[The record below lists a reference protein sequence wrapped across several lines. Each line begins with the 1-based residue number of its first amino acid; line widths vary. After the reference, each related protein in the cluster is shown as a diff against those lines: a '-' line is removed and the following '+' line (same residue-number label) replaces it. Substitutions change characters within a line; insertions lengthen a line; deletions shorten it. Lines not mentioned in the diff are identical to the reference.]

1 MENKLTFGSIVE
13 QSILDID
20 VGAHITFIDIFSVL
34 LITFFCTLIIAWIYR
49 RTYSGILY
57 QRSFATALILA
68 SLITSSII
76 MVISGNLILS
86 LGMVGALSIV
96 RFRAAIKDPLDI
108 VFMFWAIS
116 VGIANGVAYFKVS
129 IISTIVLSIIMLI
142 MRNEGFSKKTPQ
154 LLVLKLASKS
164 ENEVLDIM
172 KKYTKNYRLK
182 SKFIK
187 NGSSEIVFEINS
199 TTQMELMDSLD
210 SLNGVL
216 DVSLLTSG
224 NGQ

>member
-1 MENKLTFGSIVE
+1 
-13 QSILDID
+13 
-20 VGAHITFIDIFSVL
+20 
-34 LITFFCTLIIAWIYR
+34 
-49 RTYSGILY
+49 
-57 QRSFATALILA
+57 
-68 SLITSSII
+68 

-216 DVSLLTSG
+216 DVSLVSSG

>member
-1 MENKLTFGSIVE
+1 MEEKLTFSSIIE
-13 QSILDID
+13 QSILDVN
-20 VGAHITFIDIFSVL
+20 VGAHITFIDVITVL
-34 LITFFCTLIIAWIYR
+34 FITFFCALIIAWIYR

-57 QRSFATALILA
+57 QRSFATTIILA
-68 SLITSSII
+68 SLVTSSII

-129 IISTIVLSIIMLI
+129 IISTIVLSMIMLV
-142 MRNEGFSKKTPQ
+142 MKNEGFSKRVSH
-154 LLVLKLASKS
+154 LLVLKLEGKS

-172 KKYTKNYRLK
+172 KKYTKKYRLK
-182 SKFIK
+182 SKFVK
-187 NGSSEIVFEINS
+187 SGNYEIVYEIHSAN
-199 TTQMELMDSLD
+199 QMELMNRLD
-210 SLNGVL
+210 ALNGVL
-216 DVSLLTSG
+216 DVSLV
-224 NGQ
+224 

>member
-1 MENKLTFGSIVE
+1 
-13 QSILDID
+13 
-20 VGAHITFIDIFSVL
+20 
-34 LITFFCTLIIAWIYR
+34 
-49 RTYSGILY
+49 
-57 QRSFATALILA
+57 
-68 SLITSSII
+68 
-76 MVISGNLILS
+76 
-86 LGMVGALSIV
+86 
-96 RFRAAIKDPLDI
+96 
-108 VFMFWAIS
+108 
-116 VGIANGVAYFKVS
+116 
-129 IISTIVLSIIMLI
+129 

-216 DVSLLTSG
+216 DVSLVSSG